1 MNTEYTELLK
11 EVETALDAQYMPLL
25 SDLEKIFYKTHITI
39 SEIDSKELYK
49 YYFERVLTIKSENNE
64 TILEILYRDK
74 KISEETF
81 FILSNVRLSLFKVK
95 KVRKETFI
103 VIDLFEPKIKIELPL
118 TYYWKAISK
127 NDIIQSFFYKTTPPQ
142 LSIDGITHSKSVK
155 KFIQNKV
162 SEILESENVESEKEL
177 FIRRLFRNF
186 VIFQRYSHKTALE
199 IYELEL

>member
-1 MNTEYTELLK
+1 
-11 EVETALDAQYMPLL
+11 MPLL

-49 YYFERVLTIKSENNE
+49 YYFEKVLTIKSENNK

-81 FILSNVRLSLFKVK
+81 IILSNVRLSLFKVK
-95 KVRKETFI
+95 KVKKETFI
-103 VIDLFEPKIKIELPL
+103 VIDLFDPKIKIELPL
-118 TYYWKAISK
+118 TYYWKAIAK
-127 NDIIQSFFYKTTPPQ
+127 NEIIQSFLYGTPPQ
-142 LSIDGITHSKSVK
+142 LSTNGITHSKGLK

-162 SEILESENVESEKEL
+162 SELLILEDIKEEKEL
-177 FIRRLFRNF
+177 LLQRLFRNF
-186 VIFQRYSHKTALE
+186 VIFKRYKHKTALE